1 MVSMIPFAIVS
12 ILLLHSNLVT
22 CQKQFIQNQ
31 FKQEPAVTTTTTTAT
46 TKNEILFDKKI
57 VIKNKG
63 LFAIT
68 MDLTYYNPTKTVQSN
83 YILSFRDFAFCK

>member
-1 MVSMIPFAIVS
+1 MMA
-12 ILLLHSNLVT
+12 
-22 CQKQFIQNQ
+22 
-31 FKQEPAVTTTTTTAT
+31 TTAT

>member
-12 ILLLHSNLVT
+12 IILLHSNLVT
-22 CQKQFIQNQ
+22 CQNQFIQNQ
-31 FKQEPAVTTTTTTAT
+31 FKQEPAVTTTATTAT

-57 VIKNKG
+57 VIKG

-68 MDLTYYNPTKTVQSN
+68 MNLTYNNPTKTVQSN
-83 YILSFRDFAFCK
+83 YILSFKDFAFCK